1 MAAGLSLAEA
11 RLDDFNEAL
20 NEAIAINLD
29 HRPPQRIQDSDG
41 SLEATDLTLSTAE
54 QVTQAGP
61 WGQQFPE
68 PIFDGAFTV
77 KRHRIVGEKHLKLSL
92 AVENTEVEAI
102 AFNIDVA
109 SWLENPLPQLGALYR
124 LGINDYRGDR
134 SAQLVI
140 DSFWALDS
148 G

>member
-1 MAAGLSLAEA
+1 MLFRS
-11 RLDDFNEAL
+11 
-20 NEAIAINLD
+20 
-29 HRPPQRIQDSDG
+29 
-41 SLEATDLTLSTAE
+41 
-54 QVTQAGP
+54 
-61 WGQQFPE
+61 
-68 PIFDGAFTV
+68 TV